1 METET
6 LQLSDEQLSKVT
18 GGDYLLTDEMINS
31 GDYFIE
37 GHSIEYNN
45 KIYYINA
52 ELTIESAF
60 KYNCITFVAD
70 DGSRLI
76 VPYDKCNA

>member
-1 METET
+1 MELEAIELTDLE
-6 LQLSDEQLSKVT
+6 LSKVN
-18 GGDYLLTDEMINS
+18 GGDYLLTDEMLNS

-52 ELTIESAF
+52 ELTRESAF